1 LFRGT
6 PLDGRAWPTAGF
18 DGGHALWLAVFS
30 TETAWNLDYA
40 HDQPHERWSRLA
52 VLFGLSK
59 SA

>member
-1 LFRGT
+1 
-6 PLDGRAWPTAGF
+6 
-18 DGGHALWLAVFS
+18 LAVFS